1 MHRYNKTR
9 NKLKYKNM
17 NNLTL
22 TPKKIK
28 FPIAKKIDYTKYIEP
43 KKQIFETK
51 NNLTIAILISI

>member
-1 MHRYNKTR
+1 
-9 NKLKYKNM
+9 M

-22 TPKKIK
+22 IPKKIK
-28 FPIAKKIDYTKYIEP
+28 FPTPKKIDYTKYIEA